1 MNNYVKPLENE
12 TFEEYKIRV
21 YKMKQLGTCTLTWVA
36 IAQMFGETF
45 GVFKDES
52 RWRKEAKEF
61 LMWDVEFATADEDEP
76 VEVDPQEDKMTKL
89 LLEYKKERVKLSD
102 ERIQNN
108 AYVRRLSREDTIIE
122 IAKNAVDKI
131 SKSKPLETTPFL
143 DVIENTEAEAIAVIS
158 DWHYGIEVNNHWNKF
173 NSEICVKRIKKYLGK
188 LLQTCDLFDITKI
201 HLVNLSDLIAGRI
214 HATIRL
220 ESREDVIS
228 QTINVSE
235 ILAQFINELTRRGYD
250 VEYYD
255 CLDNH
260 SRLEPIK
267 SDSLELESLVR
278 IIPWYLKERFKD
290 EDRLIIHTNE
300 YSDDIITFTVLDG
313 LYNVGAVHG
322 HKDKP
327 QQVIKNLTLMTKEN
341 FDLILTAHLH
351 HPALEE
357 ENNIVRISNGTLMG
371 VDSYAKDLR
380 LSSNPSQNI
389 IVATKE
395 SVCDYIRVVKL

>member
-1 MNNYVKPLENE
+1 
-12 TFEEYKIRV
+12 
-21 YKMKQLGTCTLTWVA
+21 MKQLGTCALKWTE
-36 IAQMFGETF
+36 IAEMFGETF

-52 RWRKEAKEF
+52 KWRKEAKE
-61 LMWDVEFATADEDEP
+61 LLLLDVEVATSTTSVTDDKYED
-76 VEVDPQEDKMTKL
+76 L
-89 LLEYKKERVKLSD
+89 ILEYKKEKIKLSD

-108 AYVRRLSREDTIIE
+108 AYVRRIAREETIIE
-122 IAKNAVDKI
+122 IAKDAADKI
-131 SKSKPLETTPFL
+131 SRSKPLVLTPYL
-143 DVIENTEAEAIAVIS
+143 AMVENTDAEAIAVIS

-173 NSEICVKRIKKYLGK
+173 NPEVCIKRIKKYLGK
-188 LLQTCDLFDITKI
+188 LLQTCELFNITKI

-235 ILAQFINELTRRGYD
+235 ILAQFINELTQRGHD

-267 SDSLELESLVR
+267 SDSLDLESLVR
-278 IIPWYLKERFKD
+278 IIPWYLKERFRG
-290 EDRLIIHTNE
+290 EDRLTIHTNE

-313 LYNVGAVHG
+313 LYNIGAVHG
-322 HKDKP
+322 HKDRP
-327 QQVIKNLTLMTKEN
+327 QQVIQNLTLMTKEN

-351 HPALEE
+351 HFAGDETNRTIQL
-357 ENNIVRISNGTLMG
+357 SNGSLMG
-371 VDSYAKDLR
+371 TDNYAKDLR
-380 LSSNPSQNI
+380 LDSQPSQNI
-389 IVATKE
+389 IVATRD
-395 SVCDYIRVVKL
+395 SVCDYIRRVPLDR

>member
-1 MNNYVKPLENE
+1 MTMNDYLIPIE
-12 TFEEYKIRV
+12 
-21 YKMKQLGTCTLTWVA
+21 
-36 IAQMFGETF
+36 GETF
-45 GVFKDES
+45 DEYRLRTYKLKQLRTLKMTWTDIAEMFDEVWGVCKDES
-52 RWRKEAKEF
+52 KWRKEAKE
-61 LMWDVEFATADEDEP
+61 LLISDVETVTSPEESVKNDLRD
-76 VEVDPQEDKMTKL
+76 L
-89 LLEYKKERVKLSD
+89 ILEMKKERVKSTD
-102 ERIQNN
+102 ERTQNN
-108 AYVRRLSREDTIIE
+108 AYIRRIAREETIIE

-131 SKSKPLETTPFL
+131 SRNKPLEMTPFL
-143 DVIENTEAEAIAVIS
+143 DMVENTEVEAIAVIS

-173 NSEICVKRIKKYLGK
+173 NPEVCVKRIKKYLGK
-188 LLQTCDLFDITKI
+188 LLQTCELFDITKI

-228 QTINVSE
+228 QTIHVSE
-235 ILAQFINELTRRGYD
+235 ILAQFINELTQRGYE

-267 SDSLELESLVR
+267 SDSLDLESLVR
-278 IIPWYLKERFKD
+278 IIPWYLKERFRA
-290 EDRLIIHTNE
+290 EDRLTIHTNE

-322 HKDKP
+322 HKDRP

-351 HPALEE
+351 HFAGDET
-357 ENNIVRISNGTLMG
+357 NRTIQISNGSLMG
-371 VDSYAKDLR
+371 TDSYAKDLR
-380 LSSNPSQNI
+380 LDSQPSQNI
-389 IVATKE
+389 IVATRD
-395 SVCDYIRVVKL
+395 SVCDYIRRVPLD

>member
-1 MNNYVKPLENE
+1 MNNLIDYLEPLENE
-12 TFEEYKIRV
+12 SFDQYRLRV
-21 YKMKQLGTCTLTWVA
+21 YKMKQLGTLKLTWFE
-36 IAQMFGETF
+36 IADMFDEVWGIC
-45 GVFKDES
+45 KDES
-52 RWRKEAKEF
+52 KWRKEAKE
-61 LMWDVEFATADEDEP
+61 LLISDIERVTSSEESLKEDIRDLIFE
-76 VEVDPQEDKMTKL
+76 L
-89 LLEYKKERVKLSD
+89 KKERVKSTD
-102 ERIQNN
+102 ERTQNN
-108 AYVRRLSREDTIIE
+108 AYVRRIAREETIIE
-122 IAKNAVDKI
+122 IAKDAVDKI
-131 SKSKPLETTPFL
+131 SKSKPLVLTPSP
-143 DVIENTEAEAIAVIS
+143 DIVENTDAEAIAVIS

-173 NSEICVKRIKKYLGK
+173 NPDICIHRVRKYLEK
-188 LLQTCDLFDITKI
+188 LLQTCELFNITRI

-228 QTINVSE
+228 QTIHVSE
-235 ILAQFINELTRRGYD
+235 ILAQFINELTQRGYD

-267 SDSLELESLVR
+267 SDSLDLESLVR
-278 IIPWYLKERFKD
+278 IIPWYLKERFKSA
-290 EDRLIIHTNE
+290 DRFTIHTNE

-313 LYNVGAVHG
+313 LYSIGAVHG

-351 HPALEE
+351 HFAAEE
-357 ENNIVRISNGTLMG
+357 ENNVTRISNGTLMG

>member
-1 MNNYVKPLENE
+1 MNDYLIPQDNE
-12 TFEEYKIRV
+12 TFEEYRLRT
-21 YKMKQLGTCTLTWVA
+21 YKMKQLGTLKMTWNEVA
-36 IAQMFGETF
+36 DMFDEVW
-45 GVFKDES
+45 GVCKDES
-52 RWRKEAKEF
+52 KWRKEAKE
-61 LMWDVEFATADEDEP
+61 LLISSVENITDETESIKDDLKDLIFE
-76 VEVDPQEDKMTKL
+76 MR
-89 LLEYKKERVKLSD
+89 KERVKLSD
-102 ERIQNN
+102 ERTQNN
-108 AYVRRLSREDTIIE
+108 AYIRRIGREESIIE
-122 IAKNAVDKI
+122 IAKYAADKI
-131 SKSKPLETTPFL
+131 SRSKPLEMTPFL
-143 DVIENTEAEAIAVIS
+143 DMVENSDTEAIAVIS

-173 NSEICVKRIKKYLGK
+173 NPEICTKRIKKYLGK
-188 LLQTCDLFDITKI
+188 LLETCDLFSITKI

-228 QTINVSE
+228 QTIHVSE
-235 ILAQFINELTRRGYD
+235 ILGQFINELTKRGYE

-267 SDSLELESLVR
+267 SDSLDLESLVR
-278 IIPWYLKERFKD
+278 IIPWYLKERFKH
-290 EDRLIIHTNE
+290 EDRLTIHTNE

-351 HPALEE
+351 HFAGDETNRTIQL
-357 ENNIVRISNGTLMG
+357 SNGSLMG
-371 VDSYAKDLR
+371 TDSYAKDLR
-380 LSSNPSQNI
+380 LDSQPSQNI
-389 IVATKE
+389 IVATRD
-395 SVCDYIRVVKL
+395 SVCDYIRRVPLDR

>member
-1 MNNYVKPLENE
+1 MNNYLIPIDGES
-12 TFEEYKIRV
+12 FEAYRLRT
-21 YKMKQLGTCTLTWVA
+21 YKMKQLGTLKMRWSD
-36 IAQMFGETF
+36 IAEMFDEVWGIC
-45 GVFKDES
+45 KDES
-52 RWRKEAKEF
+52 KWRKEAKE
-61 LMWDVEFATADEDEP
+61 LLISDVENITSPEESMKEDLR
-76 VEVDPQEDKMTKL
+76 DL
-89 LLEYKKERVKLSD
+89 ILELKKERVKSTD
-102 ERIQNN
+102 ERTQNN
-108 AYVRRLSREDTIIE
+108 AYIRRIAREETIIE

-131 SKSKPLETTPFL
+131 SRSKPLVLTPYL
-143 DVIENTEAEAIAVIS
+143 AMVENTDAEAIAVIS

-173 NSEICVKRIKKYLGK
+173 NPEICVKRIKKYLGK
-188 LLQTCDLFDITKI
+188 LLQTCDLFNITKI

-228 QTINVSE
+228 QTIHVSE
-235 ILAQFINELTRRGYD
+235 ILAQFINELTQRGYD

-267 SDSLELESLVR
+267 SDSLDLESLVR
-278 IIPWYLKERFKD
+278 IIPWYLKERFKA
-290 EDRLIIHTNE
+290 EDRLTIHTNE

-322 HKDKP
+322 HKDRP

-351 HPALEE
+351 HFSSDEQ
-357 ENNIVRISNGTLMG
+357 NNTVQISNGSLMG

-380 LSSNPSQNI
+380 LSSAPSQNI
-389 IVATKE
+389 IVATRD
-395 SVCDYIRVVKL
+395 SVCDYIRRVPLDK